1 MRTDLD
7 PPSAPGLPTAGVET
21 EHRESDPEEPVMR
34 RYDEPIEVKPG
45 LVAGEEGPAHF
56 LWRNR
61 IWSVREIEGRWLETG
76 EWWDGPA
83 ARAVRGD
90 VLSDPGPDHRG
101 GRRAQPARAD
111 RVPRDD
117 PEADHDAGDDPS
129 DEHEVWRV
137 VAAPGRSA
145 EHGVCELAH
154 ASGTGRWRLRTLFD

>member
-1 MRTDLD
+1 
-7 PPSAPGLPTAGVET
+7 
-21 EHRESDPEEPVMR
+21 MR

-76 EWWDGPA
+76 DWWDGPA

-90 VLSDPGPDHRG
+90 VPSDPGPDHQGVHRG
-101 GRRAQPARAD
+101 RSDRPDRRAD
-111 RVPRDD
+111 GDT
-117 PEADHDAGDDPS
+117 GDDPS